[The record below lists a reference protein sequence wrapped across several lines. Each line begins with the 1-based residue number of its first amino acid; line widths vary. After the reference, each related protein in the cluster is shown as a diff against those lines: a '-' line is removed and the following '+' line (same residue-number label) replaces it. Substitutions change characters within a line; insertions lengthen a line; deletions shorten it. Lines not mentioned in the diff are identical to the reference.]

1 MCNAIKKNVIKL
13 KKLLQLLFLII
24 FSLIFSQN
32 NDEEMRTCRLKF
44 EIDTLGLSKSNII
57 TLKITNLE
65 NRNLKISD
73 AFSMMRIQATD
84 IEKYNEK
91 AKVYEK
97 QNSYFTDVNC
107 THCFGKFLTLKPNK
121 SLNYRIDLSRQYL
134 IEKALKE
141 PKSKYRFSL
150 HFDTIDLLKYSAFRK
165 CYAENFTSEKIVY
178 KTK

>member
-91 AKVYEK
+91 AKVYEE
-97 QNSYFTDVNC
+97 QNSSFTDVNC
-107 THCFGKFLTLKPNK
+107 MRCFGKFLTLKPNK